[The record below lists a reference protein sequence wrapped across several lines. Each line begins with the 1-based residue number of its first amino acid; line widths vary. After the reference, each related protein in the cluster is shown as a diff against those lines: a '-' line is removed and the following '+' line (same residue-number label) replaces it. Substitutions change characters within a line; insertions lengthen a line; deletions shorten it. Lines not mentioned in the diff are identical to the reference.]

1 MRRLAASLRS
11 SPGGRK
17 RPALALIAAVA
28 LVVVVAIGLG
38 QAGGKDGG
46 EAAKAPPFDLKAS
59 LRTLAQPPKPPPAL
73 ARLYKQ
79 ASALLSGGSGAFHA
93 RLRTLRGH
101 PVVVNKWASW
111 CSPCRAEFPVF
122 QQVATARGKQVA
134 FLGLDANDKAPAA
147 EQFLSARPL
156 PYPSYQDP
164 GQKLSRTL
172 QAPDVAPVTIFLDAK
187 GKTAFI
193 HSGQYTSARQ
203 LSGDIDR
210 YLG

>member
-1 MRRLAASLRS
+1 MRRLL
-11 SPGGRK
+11 
-17 RPALALIAAVA
+17 LLIGAVA
-28 LVVVVAIGLG
+28 LVAVVVIGLA
-38 QAGGKDGG
+38 QAGGKGGG
-46 EAAKAPPFDLKAS
+46 EAAKAPPFDLEAS
-59 LRTLAQPPKPPPAL
+59 LRTLARPPKPPAAL
-73 ARLYKQ
+73 GRLHEQANTLLGGGTVAFEARL
-79 ASALLSGGSGAFHA
+79 HA
-93 RLRTLRGH
+93 LRGH

-147 EQFLSARPL
+147 EKFLSARPL

-164 GQKLSRTL
+164 GQKLSRSL
-172 QAPDVAPVTIFLDAK
+172 QAPDVAPVTVFLDAK

-210 YLG
+210 YLR

>member
-1 MRRLAASLRS
+1 MRRLL
-11 SPGGRK
+11 PW
-17 RPALALIAAVA
+17 IAAIA
-28 LVVVVAIGLG
+28 LVAVVVIGLS
-38 QAGGKDGG
+38 QAGGDNGG
-46 EAAKAPPFDLKAS
+46 QAAKSPRFDLRAS
-59 LRTLAQPPKPPPAL
+59 LRTLERPPKPPAALRRLHEQANTLLGGGTPAF
-73 ARLYKQ
+73 Q
-79 ASALLSGGSGAFHA
+79 A
-93 RLRTLRGH
+93 RLRALRGH

-122 QQVATARGKQVA
+122 QQVATSHGKRVA

-147 EQFLSARPL
+147 EKFLAARPL
-156 PYPSYQDP
+156 PYPSYEDP
-164 GQKLSRTL
+164 GQKLARTVD
-172 QAPDVAPVTIFLDAK
+172 APDVAPVTVFIDAK

>member
-1 MRRLAASLRS
+1 MRRLL
-11 SPGGRK
+11 PLIG
-17 RPALALIAAVA
+17 ALALVAVI
-28 LVVVVAIGLG
+28 VIGLS
-38 QAGGKDGG
+38 QAGGKSGG
-46 EAAKAPPFDLKAS
+46 EAAKAPPFDLRAS
-59 LRTLAQPPKPPPAL
+59 LRTLSRPPRPPAPL
-73 ARLYKQ
+73 GRLHRQ
-79 ASALLSGGSGAFHA
+79 ANTLLGGGTAAFRA
-93 RLRTLRGH
+93 RLRALRGH

-122 QQVATARGKQVA
+122 QQVATARGRQVA

-147 EQFLSARPL
+147 KGFLSARPL
-156 PYPSYQDP
+156 PYPSYEDP

-172 QAPDVAPVTIFLDAK
+172 DAPDVAPVTVFLDAR
-187 GKTAFI
+187 GRTAFI